1 MQENQEK
8 GLNRRKFFRVVV
20 VFICLVAA
28 ISLGTIFVHQER
40 TMKVQREQL
49 KQLEQ
54 SLQELKENN
63 DLLREE
69 ISYMDS
75 DAYIERMAR
84 EKLGMIRKGE
94 TVYVD
99 DDTDQQGNK
108 D

>member
-1 MQENQEK
+1 MQENREK
-8 GLNRRKFFRVVV
+8 TGNRKKLIRVVV

-28 ISLGTIFVHQER
+28 ISLGTIYIHQER
-40 TMKVQREQL
+40 TMSVQREQL

-54 SLQELKENN
+54 SLKELQESN

-69 ISYMDS
+69 IRYMDT
-75 DAYIERMAR
+75 DAYIERVAR

-99 DDTDQQGNK
+99 DGDQPSP
-108 D
+108 

>member
-1 MQENQEK
+1 MQENQEN

>member
-1 MQENQEK
+1 MQEKREK
-8 GLNRRKFFRVVV
+8 SSNSKKLIRVFVAV
-20 VFICLVAA
+20 ICLVAA
-28 ISLGTIFVHQER
+28 VSLGTIFVHQER

-49 KQLEQ
+49 KQLQQ
-54 SLQELKENN
+54 SLQELQENN

-75 DAYIERMAR
+75 DAYIERVAR

-99 DDTDQQGNK
+99 DDADQPGNK